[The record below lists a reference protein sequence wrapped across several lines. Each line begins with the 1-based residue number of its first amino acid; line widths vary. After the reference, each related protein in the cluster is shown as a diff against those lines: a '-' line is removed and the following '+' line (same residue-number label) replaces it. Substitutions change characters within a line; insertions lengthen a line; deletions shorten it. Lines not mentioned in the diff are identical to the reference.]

1 MRPERVAR
9 GEVGV
14 LVALVQP
21 RVVVARQTRRSH
33 RADLH
38 AVLQRLELTEQ
49 LLAAVNVETLVHSN
63 DLHWNHFGIDAHV
76 QASWVK

>member
-1 MRPERVAR
+1 M
-9 GEVGV
+9 

-49 LLAAVNVETLVHSN
+49 LLTTVNVETFVHSD
-63 DLHWNHFGIDAHV
+63 DLHCKHFGINAQVYKLHGL
-76 QASWVK
+76 SK